1 MGKTAVTKRAMWHWG
16 VVIGV
21 GGLLGACGG
30 EDAEDCCAPPPPN
43 GQQTVL
49 TIEGRVTDAPIAL
62 AEVVASLG
70 NRSFSAT
77 ADSNGFYSL
86 QVSAPVTESDRLLR
100 LEARGRGQQSFVRFR
115 SQLAS
120 LDTLVQQAGPDG
132 SLSAGDN
139 IRANVTHLSTAESAQ
154 LGSQL
159 TGDADL
165 EAALVEVDPERLLN
179 TAASIKL
186 LVDQADRYALP
197 DSVTDTLA
205 FAEQAGLV
213 EQFVEDVTSTTQ
225 GQQDFQDAQTATAD
239 DPNVVAQEDMAGVPQ
254 RLVTIGYVPPMAYNY
269 FNLVDVYQFEADG
282 TGLVF
287 DAVRDTSTTWSQ
299 SGNTLTVVPDDPER
313 FEYSVADGSGGAI
326 NAVDTELHVEI
337 VPLGNGIAQ
346 LRSYYETTY
355 PDDPNASPETRMF
368 VSNVRYLADA
378 DVRAAFPAVRAPV
391 GSGVSAD
398 VYNTNEGVE
407 SRGLTADRLSFQ
419 SGGMGSAAVLGEDFT
434 WTEGDDALSVNFVSG
449 TRMRYRLGTRIDDCA
464 ATWLTESEGADAS
477 RRVDLGLAVCDSGA
491 AFTPADIPGYYY
503 QFGVGDEEASDDDV
517 VGFGLRFDADGTG
530 AQFVNEIRRV
540 DEDGDGEPEES
551 EYYNQP
557 DSGDRRPLESYAEF
571 YWALSPDNTVV
582 IQRTE
587 YYDGSSFYPGCEP
600 GTADCYTWDRRELVP
615 LTIDGQRFYWMEVRQ
630 FDLSYF
636 GGSTEDTT
644 YIQRF
649 YDYSATEVPVD
660 GGSKRQRLE
669 RRESESASVVARHQR
684 VQ

>member
-1 MGKTAVTKRAMWHWG
+1 MWQLG

-21 GGLLGACGG
+21 GGLLSACGG
-30 EDAEDCCAPPPPN
+30 EDAEDCCAPPPPT

-49 TIEGRVTDAPIAL
+49 TVEGRVTDAPIAL

-70 NRSFSAT
+70 SRSFSAT

-86 QVSAPVTESDRLLR
+86 QVSAPAAESSRLLR
-100 LEARGRGQQSFVRFR
+100 LEARGRGSQSFVRFR

-120 LDTLVQQAGPDG
+120 LDALVQQAGPDG
-132 SLSAGDN
+132 SLSADDN

-154 LGSQL
+154 LGTQL

-165 EAALVEVDPERLLN
+165 ETALAEVDPEQLLD

-186 LVDQADRYALP
+186 VVDQADRYVLP
-197 DSVTDTLA
+197 DSVADTLA

-213 EQFVEDVTSTTQ
+213 EQFVEDVTATAQ

-239 DPNVVAQEDMAGVPQ
+239 DPDVVAQNDMAGVPQ
-254 RLVTIGYVPPMAYNY
+254 RLVTIGYVPPMAYN
-269 FNLVDVYQFEADG
+269 FFSFVDVFHFDSDG

-287 DAVRDTSTTWSQ
+287 DALRDTSTTWSQ
-299 SGNTLTVVPDDPER
+299 SGNTVTVVPDDPER
-313 FEYSVADGSGGAI
+313 FEYILADESGAPI
-326 NAVDTELHVEI
+326 NAVDTELRVEI
-337 VPLGNGIAQ
+337 VPLGNGVAQ
-346 LRSYYETTY
+346 LRQHYETTY
-355 PDDPNASPETRMF
+355 PDDPNASPETKVF
-368 VSNVRYLADA
+368 VNNVRYLADA
-378 DVRAAFPAVRAPV
+378 EARAAFPAVAAPV

-398 VYNTNEGVE
+398 VYNTNEGVN
-407 SRGLTADRLSFQ
+407 SFGLTADRLTFQ
-419 SGGMGSAAVLGEDFT
+419 SGGMGSAAILGEDFT
-434 WTEGDDALSVNFVSG
+434 WTEGDDALSVNLVNGTNMKYRFV
-449 TRMRYRLGTRIDDCA
+449 TQVDDCA
-464 ATWLTESEGADAS
+464 ATWLTESESADAS
-477 RRVDLGLAVCDSGA
+477 RRVDLGLVVCDSGA

-503 QFGVGDEEASDDDV
+503 QFGVGEEEAPDDDV

-530 AQFVNEIRRV
+530 AQFVNEIRRL
-540 DEDGDGEPEES
+540 DEDGDGELEES

-557 DSGDRRPLESYAEF
+557 DSGERRPLESYAEF
-571 YWALSPDNTVV
+571 YWSLSPDNTVV

-630 FDLSYF
+630 FDFSYV

-660 GGSKRQRLE
+660 GVSKRQRVE
-669 RRESESASVVARHQR
+669 RRESRSASVVARHQR
-684 VQ
+684 VE